1 MEASAGYIGIA
12 LALIALGERVYDKYN
27 TRRSNK
33 EKAEAE
39 RLAALDKMQFD
50 AEFRE
55 AKNKVAELGA
65 KAAELAAGHEKCQ
78 EDSAKLEAKVGE
90 LERRL
95 EEKARVLATQD
106 KIDKR
111 DLEAKIDKMKE

>member
-1 MEASAGYIGIA
+1 VEANAGYIGVF

-27 TRRSNK
+27 TRRAAR
-33 EKAEAE
+33 EKAEAD

-55 AKNKVAELGA
+55 AKNMV
-65 KAAELAAGHEKCQ
+65 AELAAGHAQCR

-111 DLEAKIDKMKE
+111 DLEAKIDKLKE

>member
-1 MEASAGYIGIA
+1 MGDSPAYIGIA

-33 EKAEAE
+33 ERAEAE
-39 RLAALDKMQFD
+39 RIAARDKMEFD

-55 AKNKVAELGA
+55 AKAQVAALGA
-65 KAAELAAGHEKCQ
+65 KAAELAAGHAQCR

-111 DLEAKIDKMKE
+111 DLEAKIDKLKE